1 VGLSQTKAERSGARR
16 PGQDAWIRAPG
27 RSAAASE
34 AAATARPISN
44 QASGPPAPDF
54 GPLAEDYDRLRPV
67 DESWWELVDVLVADG
82 DLRGRR
88 VLDVGCGTGR
98 LAAALA
104 ERGAKVW
111 GVDSSPEMLAQAREV
126 AGRSVGLKQG
136 RAEALPFRD
145 GWFDR
150 AVMRLVVHLV
160 DRSLA
165 LPELARVLAPGGR
178 ALIATFAPAHFEWY
192 WLVKIFPAVAEI
204 DRLRFPPP
212 EVLAGEL
219 ETAGFVSVSTRSLP
233 QRRLLTRE
241 EALER
246 IRGRYI
252 STLRLLDEQTLAA
265 GLERAERELPEEIEA
280 RLEWAIVSADL
291 PGAQ

>member
-1 VGLSQTKAERSGARR
+1 
-16 PGQDAWIRAPG
+16 
-27 RSAAASE
+27 
-34 AAATARPISN
+34 
-44 QASGPPAPDF
+44 
-54 GPLAEDYDRLRPV
+54 
-67 DESWWELVDVLVADG
+67 VADG

-126 AGRSVGLKQG
+126 AGRNVGLKQG